1 MGERSGLDRA
11 KIVRRGL
18 WAGWRNLCA
27 AVPLSLCLGE
37 AYAAALPELSAG
49 QQQLLL
55 STGEEKPYNV
65 RLHFLKSNERRHDL
79 FFSVLSRLGGGYLG
93 VGADQNYTLAAV
105 ANAELVFLVDIDGEV
120 IRWHK
125 IYAALIP
132 VAPSPQDLLK
142 LLQARA
148 DAQAKEALEQRWP
161 TEAAE
166 LLQSYRNYR
175 HMLGIHLQNE
185 MQVRH
190 NGRPSTWISD
200 PVLYARIRALMI
212 ARRVIARVGDLHGE
226 RTMLSIGDAAH
237 ALHVTIRTVYLSNVE
252 QWFGRVYRL
261 ACVPHVLPFSV
272 GNFRSCLNRYTSV
285 GLEVVDHSWTT
296 CKRGC
301 DG

>member
-1 MGERSGLDRA
+1 M
-11 KIVRRGL
+11 
-18 WAGWRNLCA
+18 
-27 AVPLSLCLGE
+27 
-37 AYAAALPELSAG
+37 
-49 QQQLLL
+49 
-55 STGEEKPYNV
+55 
-65 RLHFLKSNERRHDL
+65 
-79 FFSVLSRLGGGYLG
+79 
-93 VGADQNYTLAAV
+93 

-148 DAQAKEALEQRWP
+148 DAQAKEALAQRWP